1 MNMFYFYN
9 FGIFL
14 IIYVIYYKD
23 KLIFVFFDKYNNYSF
38 IKLDKFFFFLIKKII
53 FYINFFIN
61 SFFVYIEE

>member
-1 MNMFYFYN
+1 MFYFYN